1 MAAHMNHF
9 VEEDPMMDLSYHV
22 NKYIYEKDIESN
34 PFDLASIDS
43 KYYDVCDI
51 LPKSLQNASFQYKVL
66 HLNIRGLSS
75 KFDEL
80 KLLLSQLY
88 DIHVILDVILLCE
101 TFINDNNADLFNIPG
116 YKFIYQNRQTLTKG
130 GVAMYIRDNINF
142 KLRKD
147 LCIFHEGEFETL
159 FIETVSKESSAIIGE
174 IYRIPNTNVQ
184 QSLERY
190 ESILNKLVN
199 NDKQVIIG
207 TDQNF
212 DYLKIDSDQTTSDLL
227 DAHLAA
233 NVIPTITKPTRV
245 THSSATL
252 IDNLYVRHTNI
263 IHTGIICCNISDHFP
278 IFSFVG
284 QKISVSK
291 CNEPLRFK
299 YRPLHG
305 TCLKHIVAKL
315 KETDWHYL
323 SNMETTQAYTEFI
336 NHLNNIIDSYA
347 PENTVVIQPQFIIR
361 EKWMTK
367 GLLKSSSTANKL
379 YRKCA
384 KKKQQTQRI

>member
-51 LPKSLQNASFQYKVL
+51 LPKSLHNASFQYKVL

-227 DAHLAA
+227 DVRLAA
-233 NVIPTITKPTRV
+233 NV
-245 THSSATL
+245 
-252 IDNLYVRHTNI
+252 
-263 IHTGIICCNISDHFP
+263 
-278 IFSFVG
+278 
-284 QKISVSK
+284 
-291 CNEPLRFK
+291 
-299 YRPLHG
+299 
-305 TCLKHIVAKL
+305 
-315 KETDWHYL
+315 
-323 SNMETTQAYTEFI
+323 M
-336 NHLNNIIDSYA
+336 
-347 PENTVVIQPQFIIR
+347 
-361 EKWMTK
+361 
-367 GLLKSSSTANKL
+367 
-379 YRKCA
+379 
-384 KKKQQTQRI
+384 